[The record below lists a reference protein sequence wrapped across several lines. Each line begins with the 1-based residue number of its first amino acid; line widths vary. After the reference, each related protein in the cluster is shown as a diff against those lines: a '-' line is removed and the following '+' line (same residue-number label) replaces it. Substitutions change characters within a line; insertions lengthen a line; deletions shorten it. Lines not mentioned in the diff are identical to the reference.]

1 MEYIN
6 FFVSFA
12 GFFFSLLIL
21 WSGVGAGMLVIPT
34 LITLFHI
41 DPLVAVASGSA
52 FAFISKIL
60 MTLGHAKH
68 GSVDWRAAIQFLRI
82 CLPITIGTAATMAFL
97 SKTHQGPMV
106 ELTLVIAIITAGS
119 LALIALLSSRIK
131 TIISTWP
138 MSSLSG
144 VTGLLMGLTGV
155 GGGVMV
161 VPALATTGGLPIR
174 IAVATSIPIGLILS
188 LSVSITLGSSGLL
201 DYQLIL
207 SLMLG
212 AVIAIPLGTRMFHL
226 FSDRL
231 IKHVTCGLI
240 ALALI
245 DLMAQAINLTTQ
257 I

>member
-1 MEYIN
+1 MDDLDFYMIL
-6 FFVSFA
+6 A
-12 GFFFSLLIL
+12 GFSFSLLIL
-21 WSGVGAGMLVIPT
+21 WSGIGAGVLVIPT

-60 MTLGHAKH
+60 MTFGHARH
-68 GSVDWRAAIQFLRI
+68 GSVDWRAAIQFLKI
-82 CLPITIGTAATMAFL
+82 CLPLTVATAATMAVL
-97 SKTHQGPMV
+97 SHSHQGPLL
-106 ELTLVIAIITAGS
+106 ELTIVIAIITAGL
-119 LALIALLSSRIK
+119 LALTALLSTRIK

-161 VPALATTGGLPIR
+161 VPALATTGGLPIK

-188 LSVSITLGSSGLL
+188 LAVSITLGSSGLL
-201 DYQLIL
+201 DYPLIL

-212 AVIAIPLGTRMFHL
+212 AVIAIPLGTRMFH
-226 FSDRL
+226 FFADRL
-231 IKHVTCGLI
+231 IKQITCGLI
-240 ALALI
+240 GLAVIDLIIQAI
-245 DLMAQAINLTTQ
+245 DLMTRI
-257 I
+257 

>member
-1 MEYIN
+1 MDDLNVY
-6 FFVSFA
+6 VSLT

-21 WSGVGAGMLVIPT
+21 WSGVGAGVLVIPT

-52 FAFISKIL
+52 FAFMSKIL
-60 MTLGHAKH
+60 MTLGHAKY
-68 GSVDWRAAIQFLRI
+68 GGIDWRVAIRFLGI
-82 CLPITIGTAATMAFL
+82 CLPITVGTSATTAVMSQA
-97 SKTHQGPMV
+97 HQGALF
-106 ELTLVIAIITAGS
+106 ELTIVIAIILAGL
-119 LALIALLSSRIK
+119 LALTALLSTRIK

-161 VPALATTGGLPIR
+161 VPALATTGGLPIK

-188 LSVSITLGSSGLL
+188 LAVSITLGSSGLL
-201 DYQLIL
+201 DYPLIL

-212 AVIAIPLGTRMFHL
+212 AVIAIPLGTRMFH
-226 FSDRL
+226 FFADRL
-231 IKHVTCGLI
+231 IKQITCGLI
-240 ALALI
+240 GLALI
-245 DLMAQAINLTTQ
+245 DLIIQAIDLMTR